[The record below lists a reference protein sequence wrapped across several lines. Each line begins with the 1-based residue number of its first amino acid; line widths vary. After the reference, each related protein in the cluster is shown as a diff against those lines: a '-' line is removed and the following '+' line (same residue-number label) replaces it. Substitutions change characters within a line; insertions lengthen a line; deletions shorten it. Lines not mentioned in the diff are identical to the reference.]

1 VATGVGK
8 RLAGI
13 EKMRRWVL
21 PIAILAAASV
31 AALFLGAE
39 AQSVQQGH
47 QTERISGEGPCV
59 FVSIL
64 LLVFDSHI
72 LVRLLAFSFLI
83 CSACRIVTCKQ
94 PLYLVIR

>member
-1 VATGVGK
+1 LGGESREWQPGVGK

-13 EKMRRWVL
+13 ERMRRWVL

-47 QTERISGEGPCV
+47 QTERIAGEGPCV

-64 LLVFDSHI
+64 LL
-72 LVRLLAFSFLI
+72 I
-83 CSACRIVTCKQ
+83 CFF
-94 PLYLVIR
+94 